1 MYRTIP
7 RPQRRPGA
15 GAVSDWG
22 KCLHD
27 IMVADDLVDKALFAD
42 PDREVFPVKARNL
55 PQSMPH
61 TYARTGPGIGWPGQ
75 PSRYCLGTGSYYT
88 CTAMGNR
95 AFALSRE
102 GNARMLAVLECAAVH
117 GFPLWYCQQAT
128 QKELLKYF
136 GNSICPP
143 VAKAVHLSIEG
154 LESHTRMGPVQEH

>member
-1 MYRTIP
+1 M
-7 RPQRRPGA
+7 
-15 GAVSDWG
+15 
-22 KCLHD
+22 
-27 IMVADDLVDKALFAD
+27 VDKAFFAD

-143 VAKAVHLSIEG
+143 VAKAVHLSIERVG
-154 LESHTRMGPVQEH
+154 ISHLDAPSPAALIPQAPQFEAPLLPGCVSLQGPE